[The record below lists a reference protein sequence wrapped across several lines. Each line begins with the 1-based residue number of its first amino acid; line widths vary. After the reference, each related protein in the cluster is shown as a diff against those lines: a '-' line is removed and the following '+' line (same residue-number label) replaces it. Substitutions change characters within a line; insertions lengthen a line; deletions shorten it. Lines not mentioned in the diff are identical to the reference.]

1 MRILIADDSAVL
13 RAQLLDALASAEF
26 DVVVAQDGE
35 DAWNALKQGDI
46 PLAILDWVMPKM
58 DGLQVCERLDEQG
71 ILDSVHVILLTAR
84 GSDAEMVSAFEK
96 GISDYVT
103 KPFSEVELL
112 ARVRAGK
119 RIVNLR
125 SRLAHAQKMESVGQ
139 LAAGIAHEIN
149 TPIQY
154 VGDNTRFLDD
164 AFKDLDALF
173 AAIDELTS
181 DGEGTELSQTFVQ
194 RAREAARQADLTYL
208 RSEVPQ
214 AIQQSLEGVARVAK
228 IVRAMKEFS
237 HPGSEDRTAV
247 DLNHAIESTI
257 TVSRNEW
264 KYCSEIETDFDDSLP
279 LVSCYPGDLNQA
291 ILNLIVNAAHAIEEA
306 RLDDMAPLGRITL
319 STRLINNQ
327 VEVRVADTGGGI
339 PSDVQ
344 PRIFDPF
351 FTTKAVGKGTGQG
364 LAIVYSVVVEKHGGA
379 IEFET
384 QSGKGTTFIVR
395 LPISET

>member
-291 ILNLIVNAAHAIEEA
+291 IL
-306 RLDDMAPLGRITL
+306 
-319 STRLINNQ
+319 
-327 VEVRVADTGGGI
+327 EVLFGDRD
-339 PSDVQ
+339 
-344 PRIFDPF
+344 
-351 FTTKAVGKGTGQG
+351 
-364 LAIVYSVVVEKHGGA
+364 
-379 IEFET
+379 
-384 QSGKGTTFIVR
+384 
-395 LPISET
+395 